1 MFKIDFEKYKVQQY
15 DLNISTNGMLLCKVK
30 NATFFFVILWN
41 TRRID
46 FKIIHLLILRKI
58 S

>member
-15 DLNISTNGMLLCKVK
+15 ELNISTNGMLLCKVK

-46 FKIIHLLILRKI
+46 FKIILLINFEKI